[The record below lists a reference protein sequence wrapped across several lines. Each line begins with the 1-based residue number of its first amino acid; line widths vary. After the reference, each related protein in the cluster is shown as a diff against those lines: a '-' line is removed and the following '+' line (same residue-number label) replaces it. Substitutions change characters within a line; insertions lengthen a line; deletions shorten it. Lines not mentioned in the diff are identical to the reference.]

1 MLKVSFR
8 NDFKFVSREDRKTTV
23 TLYGELNNRSE
34 FWDILPES
42 IFDELFDYSK
52 LTIGKMADILRFEGH
67 TIRHPND
74 KDNPVIAERIAES
87 RAKIKLYKFMM
98 HLCHGIL
105 RYYYDILYGNAEM
118 FKVIEDANNKPKD
131 CIYVAFKKYRNLLD
145 REKKHLDK
153 LIAES

>member
-1 MLKVSFR
+1 MFKISFR
-8 NDFKFVSREDRKTTV
+8 ENFKFVSREDRKTTV
-23 TLYGELNNRSE
+23 TLYGELNSRSE

-52 LTIGKMADILRFEGH
+52 LTVGRMADILKFEGH

-98 HLCHGIL
+98 RLCHRIL
-105 RYYYDILYGNAEM
+105 KYYYAILYGNAEM
-118 FKVIEDANNKPKD
+118 YKVIGSTEGKQRD
-131 CIYVAFKKYRNLLD
+131 CVYLAFKKYRTLF
-145 REKKHLDK
+145 EKEQKHLSK
-153 LIAES
+153 LLEET